1 MWIMFG
7 IKKNVYNIIALILS
21 ACGITLLALKLF
33 GVFGEEKETNMIFTL
48 SSVVLLLLAF
58 ALYLRPKSKMMQV
71 TQSILSKYRTDVY
84 TLIMQDSSKNKV
96 DVRKVIVKER
106 EDGHLMMQ
114 SLNGKKEIIFEDL
127 SFAEGLYIT
136 IKLVEEFA
144 MVMYAVVDEDKKL
157 AKYKK
162 PTVATIDQ
170 FELELTYLNG
180 EVKQRKIIE
189 DYKFL

>member
-1 MWIMFG
+1 MFG

-21 ACGITLLALKLF
+21 ACGITLLALKLY

-106 EDGHLMMQ
+106 EEGHLMMQ
-114 SLNGKKEIIFEDL
+114 SLNEKKEIIFEDL

-189 DYKFL
+189 DYKYL